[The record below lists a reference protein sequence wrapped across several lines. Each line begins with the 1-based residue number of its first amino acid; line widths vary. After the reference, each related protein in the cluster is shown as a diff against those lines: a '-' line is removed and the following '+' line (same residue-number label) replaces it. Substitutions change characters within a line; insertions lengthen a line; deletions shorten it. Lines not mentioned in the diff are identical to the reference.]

1 MQHLNMK
8 CLFSKSMSKKKL
20 SMMITSILVSIAA
33 FSYLIHE
40 GTKKTVALAIDGEKK
55 IVKTHAKTVEDLI
68 HDLGI
73 DVQPEDRLSPK
84 PDTKIE
90 DDLTVVWEPAI
101 PLTLVLGDKKNTVF
115 TTAKT
120 VKELLT
126 EEEVD
131 LGEHDKVT
139 PDVNEEISANMKVEV
154 DFAIPLTLIDGKKKE
169 KIWSTETTVADLLES
184 EKVKLEKLDR
194 VSPDLEK
201 TLNPDDVIRVVRVK
215 ESNDVVEEETNFAV
229 ETKKDSNLTKGNEQV
244 VQEGQKGLKKKH
256 YKITKENGKEVSREL
271 IKEEIVKESKNKIIA
286 VGTKPLVAQV
296 SRGKPAETS
305 NSTEATKQSNNAN
318 TTNATNVT
326 NTTNNQNKDSG
337 NEFYVTS
344 TAYTASCNGCSGK
357 TATGIDLKANSGMK
371 VIAVDPSVIPL
382 GSKVHVEGYGYAI
395 AGDTGS
401 AIKGNKID
409 VFFPEKSQAYRWG
422 SKQVKV
428 KVLH

>member
-1 MQHLNMK
+1 
-8 CLFSKSMSKKKL
+8 
-20 SMMITSILVSIAA
+20 
-33 FSYLIHE
+33 
-40 GTKKTVALAIDGEKK
+40 
-55 IVKTHAKTVEDLI
+55 
-68 HDLGI
+68 
-73 DVQPEDRLSPK
+73 
-84 PDTKIE
+84 IE
-90 DDLTVVWEPAI
+90 
-101 PLTLVLGDKKNTVF
+101 
-115 TTAKT
+115 
-120 VKELLT
+120 
-126 EEEVD
+126 
-131 LGEHDKVT
+131 
-139 PDVNEEISANMKVEV
+139 
-154 DFAIPLTLIDGKKKE
+154 
-169 KIWSTETTVADLLES
+169 
-184 EKVKLEKLDR
+184 
-194 VSPDLEK
+194 
-201 TLNPDDVIRVVRVK
+201 
-215 ESNDVVEEETNFAV
+215 
-229 ETKKDSNLTKGNEQV
+229 
-244 VQEGQKGLKKKH
+244 
-256 YKITKENGKEVSREL
+256 
-271 IKEEIVKESKNKIIA
+271 KESKNKIIA

-344 TAYTASCNGCSGK
+344 TAYKASCNSCSGK
-357 TATGIDLKANSGMK
+357 TETGIDLKANSGMK